1 MSQRGK
7 VIRDTNAGPG
17 LIVVD
22 GQQHTFNL
30 EGIWKGDV
38 APTVNMAVDVEF
50 ASDGSITSVR
60 NIADSQLAKE
70 QAAIAMNTAKEKGT
84 EAAKA
89 MVAKFGIETLV
100 GLGLLAVSWFVLS
113 TVSIQIS
120 AGYKVEM
127 TFWKVLSL
135 LNASGNNF
143 MNALN
148 GNSGVGFYGF
158 LAIVAFAGPLLP
170 FFWKDAR
177 AVLGNVLPLLLIS
190 FVAISIWWGIHESAK
205 QASEQAAASANL
217 LSGLFG
223 NNASNAAAGA
233 DAMISAMGKQ
243 IMQAVHLGIGA
254 YLAIVVSLYFAG
266 KGAIKFMASR
276 A

>member
-1 MSQRGK
+1 
-7 VIRDTNAGPG
+7 
-17 LIVVD
+17 
-22 GQQHTFNL
+22 
-30 EGIWKGDV
+30 
-38 APTVNMAVDVEF
+38 MAVDVEF